1 MKAGTTIAT
10 LAALLALA
18 VPQAAEAYI
27 GPGAGLSVG
36 GAIIGVFVT
45 LLMAAAV
52 VLLWPF
58 RMLMRRLRRAR
69 TSPARDAVQGRPEEP
84 GAPAS

>member
-1 MKAGTTIAT
+1 MKARNTIAT
-10 LAALLALA
+10 LAALIALA

-36 GAIIGVFVT
+36 GAVVGVFVT

-52 VLLWPF
+52 IVLWPL
-58 RMLMRRLRRAR
+58 RMVMRRLRRTRPSTAG
-69 TSPARDAVQGRPEEP
+69 DGVQDPPDGPN
-84 GAPAS
+84 APAP